1 MGLSESVRPRGGRVQ
16 GLALSCAP
24 RSFRGWA
31 LGLLLVG
38 LAAASQEP
46 GSGGEGASDPPR
58 AQEAIRALG
67 DPSLQAEALAPL
79 LQEAFDLFLARMEAR
94 DGPGAVGLAR
104 AMYGRAPA
112 PWSAFCLEGA
122 LRRSSPA
129 DATAEG
135 ALLAYAEADASLT
148 SLLRSEGL
156 ASADRL
162 AVTQRRAILAA
173 GFADRSGERA
183 ALGRAL
189 SRGGI
194 DGAQIRGLNAL
205 QACQHLEAA
214 RLFGLLMDR
223 GDPAADR
230 PWALRG
236 HGLAS
241 LESLREGS

>member
-1 MGLSESVRPRGGRVQ
+1 MSEPVGPGGGGLRGHAVLWGAPL
-16 GLALSCAP
+16 GLP
-24 RSFRGWA
+24 GWA

-46 GSGGEGASDPPR
+46 GSAGGGASGPAR
-58 AQEAIRALG
+58 SQEVIRALG
-67 DPSLQAEALAPL
+67 DPSLQAEALPPL
-79 LQEAFDLFLARMEAR
+79 LQEAFDLFLARMEAK

-112 PWSAFCLEGA
+112 PWSAFCLEGS

-129 DATAEG
+129 DARSEG
-135 ALLAYAEADASLT
+135 ALLAYAEADAALT

-156 ASADRL
+156 GSEDRL

-183 ALGRAL
+183 SLGRAL
-189 SRGGI
+189 SQGGI
-194 DGAQIRGLNAL
+194 DGAQILGLNAL
-205 QACQHLEAA
+205 QAGDPLGAA

-223 GDPAADR
+223 GEPAADC

-236 HGLAS
+236 HGLAA
-241 LESLREGS
+241 LVSLRKGS